1 MVAMTMVIT
10 RTASMASHAHGGDE
24 KNEVAVRKDPGGEPG
39 TPRRWEQVEPPEGF
53 EPPAC

>member
-1 MVAMTMVIT
+1 MIAMTMVIT

>member
-10 RTASMASHAHGGDE
+10 GTARMASRAHGGDGKDE
-24 KNEVAVRKDPGGEPG
+24 IAVWKDPGRGPV

>member
-10 RTASMASHAHGGDE
+10 GTASMASRAHGGDGRYE
-24 KNEVAVRKDPGGEPG
+24 IQCGKTPGRGPV